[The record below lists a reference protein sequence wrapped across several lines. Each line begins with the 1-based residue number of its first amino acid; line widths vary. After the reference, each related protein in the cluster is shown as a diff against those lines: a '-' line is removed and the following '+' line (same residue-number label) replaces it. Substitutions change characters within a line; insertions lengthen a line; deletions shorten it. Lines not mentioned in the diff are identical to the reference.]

1 MSDRPNMGPAAA
13 QADDQG
19 VVRDLVF
26 RHSYILHG
34 DLGADKI
41 GTKAAHKTGDKPER
55 YSSQGKS
62 YD

>member
-1 MSDRPNMGPAAA
+1 MGPAAA

-55 YSSQGKS
+55 YFSQGKA